1 MAHRVVGCSE
11 SALQQL
17 SAVDLNVFLSTG
29 FRAADP
35 TLQDHCV
42 AVMRGLGAAD
52 AQFRQ
57 DVFLWRNFFA
67 HMTLRGEK
75 GFYVDSGANEPRNIS
90 NTFFF
95 DRCLGWPGL
104 CVEPNEEYH
113 AAIAT
118 QRSCT
123 LIKECITAKP
133 SRLHM
138 QLKAGLSKVTRNKR
152 AKPVHCNPLESMLH
166 RAPGWT
172 GQVSLWSLDVEGH
185 EMVVLNGTRFDVTP
199 TDVLLVEDNNIA
211 SRPLDRLMAQKGFLK
226 AAQLPIDS
234 VYVARRRDVCWP
246 ESYWEIPEEAIRW
259 EKQSRHDAKKKYF
272 W

>member
-17 SAVDLNVFLSTG
+17 SAVDLNAFLSTG

-42 AVMRGLGAAD
+42 AVMRGLGAQMPNSAGC
-52 AQFRQ
+52 
-57 DVFLWRNFFA
+57 FLVA
-67 HMTLRGEK
+67 TLRGEK

-211 SRPLDRLMAQKGFLK
+211 SRPLDRLMAQAEGLSQGG
-226 AAQLPIDS
+226 ATA
-234 VYVARRRDVCWP
+234 Y
-246 ESYWEIPEEAIRW
+246 
-259 EKQSRHDAKKKYF
+259 
-272 W
+272 